1 MKIEKMNDHQIRCTL
16 TQEDLAS
23 RQIKLSELAYG
34 SEKTKLLFR
43 DMMQQAAN
51 EFGFEADNIP
61 LMIEAIPL
69 SPEKI
74 VLIITKVESPDEL
87 DTRFSNF
94 TQLDE
99 DIDFSDS
106 NMLDDD
112 SVAPE
117 MDDTV
122 ADLLQI
128 FQQIKSENQQVAHSE
143 NASATQN
150 TRNRSMQTA
159 SGESDFERA
168 RIYRCSDLDHIISAA
183 HLLQGCE
190 IGENS
195 LYRDNASDSYRL
207 ILKKTPAANQD
218 FNRINHLLSGYL
230 DNQKSS
236 AAAEAYCL
244 EHMKPVILDNA
255 LQTLASI

>member
-51 EFGFEADNIP
+51 EFGFEADDIP

-99 DIDFSDS
+99 SMEFSD
-106 NMLDDD
+106 LDEADGD
-112 SVAPE
+112 PSSPE
-117 MDDTV
+117 VDDTV
-122 ADLLQI
+122 ADLLEI
-128 FQQIKSENQQVAHSE
+128 FQQIKAETDSQTNRNTSE
-143 NASATQN
+143 
-150 TRNRSMQTA
+150 QTA
-159 SGESDFERA
+159 ESRKTTRA
-168 RIYRCSDLDHIISAA
+168 DRESEVEQVRIYSSSDLDAIISAA
-183 HLLQGCE
+183 HLLAGCE

-195 LYRDNASDSYRL
+195 LYRDDDSDSYRL
-207 ILKKTPAANQD
+207 IVKKNAASDSD
-218 FNRINHLLSGYL
+218 FNRVNRLLSGYL
-230 DNQKSS
+230 NHQRSS

-244 EHMKPVILDNA
+244 EHMKAIVSKHA
-255 LQTLASI
+255 LQTLSTI